1 MATNIHGSCNKR
13 IAYAWAR
20 YYEEVNRRH
29 ISDHNNY
36 VLLQNKIIQ
45 ETVDAIPAHIKEMI
59 VQMSEELK
67 KTWECP
73 VCLDMIEPKSLEITN
88 CGHYFCKD
96 CIVKYRSEHP
106 VDCVCPVCR
115 RSISKK

>member
-20 YYEEVNRRH
+20 YYEEVNSRH
-29 ISDHNNY
+29 GRYYNNY
-36 VLLQNKIIQ
+36 LVLQTNLNTH
-45 ETVDAIPAHIKEMI
+45 TVEEIPKHIKDTI

-73 VCLDMIEPKSLEITN
+73 VCFDMIEPKSLEITN

-96 CIVKYRSEHP
+96 CIVKYRADHP
-106 VDCVCPVCR
+106 VDCVCPICR
-115 RSISKK
+115 KSIVKK